1 MPPEG
6 CLVPAGT
13 SAHCDLGIFPWYRE
27 AAARFAPA
35 EKCGDGRVHDASVLQ
50 ALVHPEGCCSHA
62 FDKGTRS
69 LSARRPPQ
77 SPAEQ
82 GASDL
87 VTAEHVFSTVC
98 VGRGVMT
105 HFINT

>member
-6 CLVPAGT
+6 WPVPAGT

-27 AAARFAPA
+27 AAARFTLA
-35 EKCGDGRVHDASVLQ
+35 EKRGDSRVRDASVLQ

-69 LSARRPPQ
+69 LSAGCPPQ

-87 VTAEHVFSTVC
+87 VTAEHVFSAVC